1 MNIRDQAFD
10 AIAGDP
16 VLWQQWNDA
25 RDEYDR
31 SNMLIVEAYLL
42 GIRHG
47 RQTSKPTAKATSK
60 DSPEVR
66 NLISMGR

>member
-31 SNMLIVEAYLL
+31 STMLVEQAYLL

-47 RQTSKPTAKATSK
+47 RQTSKPNAKATGK
-60 DSPEVR
+60 DSQEVR